1 MKRIYWVVDLCELQ
15 VGFVRWRQ
23 NTLNGSGGV
32 FSRLRK
38 WAESPP
44 CTLSAHV
51 RFLTINGKKWTINPT
66 PSRLKIKHC
75 WNSEC
80 PFFFFFIRHFVQF
93 TSLLSFLFFLFW
105 FNFIVFIISWMD
117 RKVLI
122 RQAFVSFPDLNGFVS
137 RQEKKSAFASG
148 VSSLRDVCHDW
159 K

>member
-137 RQEKKSAFASG
+137 RQEKKSVFASG
-148 VSSLRDVCHDW
+148 VSSLRDVSHDW